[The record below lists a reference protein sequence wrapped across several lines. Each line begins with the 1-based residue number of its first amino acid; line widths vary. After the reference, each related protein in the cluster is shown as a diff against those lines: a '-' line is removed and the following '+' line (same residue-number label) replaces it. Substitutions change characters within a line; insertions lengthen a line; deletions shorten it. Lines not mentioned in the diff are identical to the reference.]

1 MTARKTFA
9 EPTVE
14 EMLADPIVRLVM
26 QRDGVEAAE
35 VRRILQRLAAS
46 RTHGLRPLAADAPPA
61 RADAA

>member
-1 MTARKTFA
+1 MTARKTYD

-26 QRDGVEAAE
+26 KRDGVEAAE
-35 VRRILQRLAAS
+35 IRRILQRLAAARAAGVGPIS
-46 RTHGLRPLAADAPPA
+46 RPGSSR